1 MLDEALSQISLM
13 FVYGAMGVLSLSLFA
28 FSFHLARL
36 ASNQAEARE
45 AAKAAKAMVSVS
57 AGGAE
62 VADEAPAAA
71 AGSSPEKISKIERV
85 AIALLVLATLTLGVG
100 VILRGIA
107 ANRVPWA
114 NMYEYTISGVFV
126 VLIIYLIAM
135 VQRDLRFIATL
146 ITGSSLL
153 FLGTATT
160 LFYVEVQTLMP
171 ALQSFWLVI
180 HVMVAIMAT
189 AFFNIGAALHA
200 AYLIKTA
207 RSVNTAESGGGLVL
221 KRVFDLFPNV
231 QSLDRW
237 AYRSNILGFVFWTFT
252 LIAGAIWAERAWHRY
267 WGWDTKEVWTF
278 IIWVLYAGYL
288 HAKATRG
295 WDGRRAAYLGLI
307 AFGAVIFNFTIVNMF
322 FEGLH
327 VYSGL

>member
-1 MLDEALSQISLM
+1 MLLNESLSQLSLLI
-13 FVYGAMGVLSLSLFA
+13 VYAAMGVLALSLFA
-28 FSFHLARL
+28 FSFHLSVL
-36 ASNQAEARE
+36 ATERKPELVA
-45 AAKAAKAMVSVS
+45 
-57 AGGAE
+57 AGGVSGDGELIEPKATPK
-62 VADEAPAAA
+62 A
-71 AGSSPEKISKIERV
+71 SRIERV
-85 AIALLVLATLTLGVG
+85 AIALLILATLTLGVG
-100 VILRGIA
+100 VVLRGIA

-114 NMYEYTISGVFV
+114 NMYEFTISGVFV
-126 VLIIYLIAM
+126 VLTIYLIAM

-160 LFYVEVQTLMP
+160 LFYVEVATLMP
-171 ALQSFWLVI
+171 ALQSYWLVI
-180 HVMVAIMAT
+180 HVIVAIMAT

-207 RSVNTAESGGGLVL
+207 KSVRSAESGGGALMR
-221 KRVFDLFPNV
+221 KIFDLFPSPD
-231 QSLDRW
+231 SLDRW
-237 AYRSNILGFVFWTFT
+237 AYRANILGFVMWTFT

-295 WDGRRAAYLGLI
+295 WDGARAAWLGLV
-307 AFGAVIFNFTIVNMF
+307 AFGAVIFNFTIVNLF